1 MQVEALD
8 AHVGRRGRIRVK
20 GHLPLTAPKHALPP
34 PAPEAEPAAAPAKP
48 GKDGALPAGIGIEAH
63 GLELRVRNVY
73 TGARHQH
80 SWNVAVLRA
89 SFCCP
94 PSFTKGRDC
103 SLLQGC

>member
-20 GHLPLTAPKHALPP
+20 GHLPLTAPMPALAL
-34 PAPEAEPAAAPAKP
+34 PAPEAEPAAASAKP

-73 TGARHQH
+73 TGARHRCMQKA
-80 SWNVAVLRA
+80 AVLRGKLA
-89 SFCCP
+89 V
-94 PSFTKGRDC
+94 
-103 SLLQGC
+103 LQALPHAGVCRLRL